1 MSKCVV
7 YQSGGFTNDGIGY
20 RKFSLEELE
29 EMKMR
34 VEEIALRQEIRQML
48 NEAGINKN
56 TLRDMAEKVMQEEV
70 EKQVKNAINQ
80 SNIDGIVY
88 RKINSYELNEMM
100 RAAIRKKISE
110 AVCINIDVKATV
122 PQKDI

>member
-1 MSKCVV
+1 
-7 YQSGGFTNDGIGY
+7 
-20 RKFSLEELE
+20 
-29 EMKMR
+29 MR

-56 TLRDMAEKVMQEEV
+56 TLLEMAKEVMHEEI
-70 EKQVKNAINQ
+70 EKQVKNSINQ

-100 RAAIRKKISE
+100 RAAIRKEISE
-110 AVCINIDVKATV
+110 AVRINIDVKATI